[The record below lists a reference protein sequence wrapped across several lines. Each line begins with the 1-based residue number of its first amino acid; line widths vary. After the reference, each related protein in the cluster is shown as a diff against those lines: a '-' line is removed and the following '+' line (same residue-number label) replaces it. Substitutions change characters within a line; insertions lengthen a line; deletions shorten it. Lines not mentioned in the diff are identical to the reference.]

1 MTLHRRLAYLPL
13 AAALLLAGATIGAR
27 AQNTPTTPTTPMQMP
42 MPMSGHHMTMKQRF
56 EAANTTHD
64 GKLTKAQADA
74 GMPMVARHFA
84 AIDVDHDSTVTL
96 PEIRK
101 YMKAHRA
108 EIRSEMQQMRAQQ
121 PPAAGTA
128 Q

>member
-1 MTLHRRLAYLPL
+1 MKFHRHLAFLPF
-13 AAALLLAGATIGAR
+13 AAALLLAGTTIGAE
-27 AQNTPTTPTTPMQMP
+27 AQNAPTTPPQTQMP
-42 MPMSGHHMTMKQRF
+42 GHHMTLKQRF

-64 GKLTKAQADA
+64 GKLTKAQAEA

-84 AIDVDHDSTVTL
+84 AIDVDHDNTVTL

-101 YMKAHRA
+101 YMRAHRA
-108 EIRSEMQQMRAQQ
+108 ELRSEMQQMRAQQ
-121 PPAAGTA
+121 PPATGTA